1 MPLQHRKED
10 RMGFLIWP
18 MIGILIAVLIG
29 VGPRRRAFHPNAN
42 ASFLAGA
49 FGALVGG
56 IIGDG
61 LPPGRAG
68 AINLTSIIGAVI
80 GALLFCWAVH
90 DRASDIES

>member
-1 MPLQHRKED
+1 
-10 RMGFLIWP
+10 MGYLIWP

-61 LPPGRAG
+61 LPHALAG
-68 AINLTSIIGAVI
+68 QITLTSIIGAVS
-80 GALLFCWAVH
+80 GALLFCWAVQ
-90 DRASDIES
+90 DRASDTET